1 MKIKQFTKINES
13 SYSDF
18 LKNYKEE
25 IENSIKL
32 LVKLESE
39 DYLEKCDPETLEKKL
54 SVYDTNVLSKIEDW
68 IYDTPTKEEIAEFAL
83 NNQDRWGTEP
93 QMVLYAI
100 EDYASTCGI
109 YLNDDENENENEDD
123 NGFYEGSFQF
133 DDDEENENKIDNFTA
148 KYYDNYDDEEEPTYE
163 YDETNL
169 KKIQLFE
176 DFLKNND

>member
-1 MKIKQFTKINES
+1 MKIKQFIQIKES

-18 LKNYKEE
+18 LMHYEEE
-25 IENSIKL
+25 IENSIKFL
-32 LVKLESE
+32 IKLENVE
-39 DYLEKCDPETLEKKL
+39 DCDTEKLEKKF
-54 SVYDTNVLSKIEDW
+54 SVYDTNVVSKIEDW
-68 IYDTPTKEEIAEFAL
+68 IYNTPTKQEIAEFAL
-83 NNQDRWGTEP
+83 KNQDRWGTEP
-93 QMVLYAI
+93 QMGLYAI

-109 YLNDDENENENEDD
+109 YLNEDENEDD
-123 NGFYEGSFQF
+123 GFYEGSFQF